1 MKLATTL
8 VAVALAAASG
18 AALAGDWRQAR
29 VRGVGP
35 RPSEDSAINLDCA
48 PRHSDTATTRVLVI
62 SYGSGKSHTW
72 RAFDL
77 AADDHYAV
85 GDEVV
90 VNVAECRVAHRI
102 QPADAAA
109 STPWNTSSTSAP
121 GPGVP
126 SR

>member
-1 MKLATTL
+1 MKLATTSSLIAIAL
-8 VAVALAAASG
+8 VAASG

-35 RPSEDSAINLDCA
+35 RPAEDSAINLDCA
-48 PRHSDTATTRVLVI
+48 PPHPDAAATQVLVV
-62 SYGSGKSHTW
+62 SYRAGKSHTW

-77 AADDHYAV
+77 AADDRYAV

-102 QPADAAA
+102 QPADAPA
-109 STPWNTSSTSAP
+109 SAP
-121 GPGVP
+121 
-126 SR
+126 

>member
-1 MKLATTL
+1 MKLATTSSL
-8 VAVALAAASG
+8 IAIALMAASG

-35 RPSEDSAINLDCA
+35 RPAEDSAINLDCA
-48 PRHSDTATTRVLVI
+48 PVHPEAAATRVLVI
-62 SYGSGKSHTW
+62 SYRSGKSHAW

-77 AADDHYAV
+77 SADDHYAV

-90 VNVAECRVAHRI
+90 VNIAECRVVRMI

-109 STPWNTSSTSAP
+109 SA
-121 GPGVP
+121 
-126 SR
+126 R